1 MMADRQKGSQSGTAG
16 RTILVVDDSDDLRE
30 LYETLLTYEGYE
42 VKTASSAEEALK
54 IVRAWRPSIIIS
66 DLFMPG
72 IGGLELITCLRS
84 DFAPPIPP
92 IIVFSGVSEAK
103 DEALKRGAARFETKP
118 VGPEELLRIVEH
130 AFVPERAWVRPPNA
144 VSERR
149 VATRAI
155 GEATL
160 SKFIIET
167 PDFFDKIG
175 VITRILARFFGQFSV
190 LIFLLREGKL
200 RLVASSN
207 PHFPLDADATEIL
220 PLVNDV
226 VESEGK
232 LVITS
237 GVSHSFLQ
245 ERALGDLRFL
255 VAVPFSGERA
265 VVGAL
270 CLVDRMQHDFST
282 AAIGILEYMTSR
294 GAAVVRGYAKA
305 FDDSGLFD
313 PGAFGAV
320 LQAAVISALDAG
332 HALGFTM
339 SEVIEVPRDWSLSE
353 LMMNLPAPSRPNG
366 MLDVHYVAAFAVA
379 ESIGLVKERLALT
392 RSLLESRLAV
402 KHNVELTY
410 EDPVPD
416 SNWMYS
422 WRLAE
427 SCSTGPMLK
436 RVAFWR
442 LMLDGANDPQKG
454 YRLRGYLVA
463 DTFTSGLAC

>member
-1 MMADRQKGSQSGTAG
+1 MMADRQMVSQSGTAG

-30 LYETLLTYEGYE
+30 LYETFLRYKGFE

-54 IVRAWRPSIIIS
+54 IVHAWRPSLVIT

-72 IGGLELITCLRS
+72 IGGLELITRLRS

-92 IIVFSGVSEAK
+92 IIVFSGVSDAK
-103 DEALKRGAARFETKP
+103 DEALKRGAARFEIKP

-130 AFVPERAWVRPPNA
+130 TLVPERVWVRPPNA

-200 RLVASSN
+200 RLAASSN

-220 PLVNDV
+220 PLINDV

-232 LVITS
+232 LVITG
-237 GVSHSFLQ
+237 GVSPSFLQ
-245 ERALGDLRFL
+245 EQALGDLRFV
-255 VAVPFSGERA
+255 VAVPYLLDRT

-282 AAIGILEYMTSR
+282 AAIGILEYMTNR
-294 GAAVVRGYAKA
+294 GAAVLRGYAKG
-305 FDDSGLFD
+305 FDDSGLLD

-320 LQAAVISALDAG
+320 LHASVISALDAG

-339 SEVIEVPRDWSLSE
+339 LEVTEVPRDWSLSE
-353 LMMNLPAPSRPNG
+353 LTTNLPAAG
-366 MLDVHYVAAFAVA
+366 
-379 ESIGLVKERLALT
+379 
-392 RSLLESRLAV
+392 
-402 KHNVELTY
+402 
-410 EDPVPD
+410 
-416 SNWMYS
+416 
-422 WRLAE
+422 
-427 SCSTGPMLK
+427 
-436 RVAFWR
+436 
-442 LMLDGANDPQKG
+442 
-454 YRLRGYLVA
+454 
-463 DTFTSGLAC
+463 

>member
-1 MMADRQKGSQSGTAG
+1 MAEVDSQMDPQSGTVG

-30 LYETLLTYEGYE
+30 LYETLLRYEGYE
-42 VKTASSAEEALK
+42 VKTASSAEEALR
-54 IVRAWRPSIIIS
+54 IVRAWRPSLIIT

-72 IGGLELITCLRS
+72 IGGLELITCLRR

-92 IIVFSGVSEAK
+92 IIVFSGISEAK

-118 VGPEELLRIVEH
+118 VGPEELVRIVEH
-130 AFVPERAWVRPPNA
+130 AFVPERVWVRPPNA

-167 PDFFDKIG
+167 PGFFDKLG
-175 VITRILARFFGQFSV
+175 RDTRILARFFGQFSV
-190 LIFLLREGKL
+190 LIFLLRKGTL
-200 RLVASSN
+200 RLAASSD
-207 PHFPLDADATEIL
+207 PAFPLDADATEIL

-232 LVITS
+232 LVITGGIS
-237 GVSHSFLQ
+237 QSFLQ
-245 ERALGDLRFL
+245 EQALSDFRFL
-255 VAVPFSGERA
+255 VAVPYSLDRA

-294 GAAVVRGYAKA
+294 GAAIVRGYAKA
-305 FDDSGLFD
+305 FDDSGLLD
-313 PGAFGAV
+313 PGAFGVV
-320 LQAAVISALDAG
+320 LQASIISALDAG

-339 SEVIEVPRDWSLSE
+339 LEVTEVPRDCSLSE
-353 LMMNLPAPSRPNG
+353 LMTNLPAPSMMIG
-366 MLDVHYVAAFAVA
+366 MLDQQHVAAFAVA

-392 RSLLESRLAV
+392 RCSLESRLTV
-402 KHNVELTY
+402 SHTVELTY
-410 EDPVPD
+410 EDPVPRFELD
-416 SNWMYS
+416 VFVARS
-422 WRLAE
+422 RELLARAYAE
-427 SCSTGPMLK
+427 TRS
-436 RVAFWR
+436 F
-442 LMLDGANDPQKG
+442 
-454 YRLRGYLVA
+454 
-463 DTFTSGLAC
+463 LAIDARRRE